1 MFHTNFCISFTYDM
15 FFTINLVVF
24 QYLSQANDVEGW
36 MNEKDRLVN
45 NPDYGKDENASDK
58 LLANLKGMEGDMSI
72 YDKMLDDLGRD
83 AEGLI
88 KADNV
93 EGQEVAAKQVS

>member
-1 MFHTNFCISFTYDM
+1 M
-15 FFTINLVVF
+15 L

-36 MNEKDRLVN
+36 MNEKNQLVG

-58 LLANLKGMEGDMSI
+58 LLANLKGLEGDMSI
-72 YDKMLDDLGRD
+72 YDKMLGDLRGDADD
-83 AEGLI
+83 LI

-93 EGQEVAAKQVS
+93 QGQEVAAKQVW